1 MGLSRNKVAVPEGAA
16 GTPPFWRRKEVF
28 LRQLGASQ
36 LTKRNTSFLESLAL
50 LPQFVNKRRK
60 LRNIIMC
67 LEILEILE
75 DLESLYNLEIIE
87 SLD

>member
-1 MGLSRNKVAVPEGAA
+1 MRLEHLLSGEGN
-16 GTPPFWRRKEVF
+16 GVF

-60 LRNIIMC
+60 LRNIIMS
-67 LEILEILE
+67 LEILEN
-75 DLESLYNLEIIE
+75 LESLDNLEIIE
-87 SLD
+87 SLDNLAVKIYTLMRK

>member
-1 MGLSRNKVAVPEGAA
+1 MRLEHLLSGEPA
-16 GTPPFWRRKEVF
+16 
-28 LRQLGASQ
+28 
-36 LTKRNTSFLESLAL
+36 AL

-60 LRNIIMC
+60 LRNIIMS

-75 DLESLYNLEIIE
+75 DLESLGNLEIIE